1 MKNKYFADASKWQES
16 DVHTTGLPRPFAT
29 PTRKD
34 LAKKVP
40 IPWQSEDRFQSLG
53 HLGLNE
59 KNEDLVYENNLC
71 PYCGIKINNEEVVV
85 RRYTCNLI
93 LVNKNDRWVYSD
105 LHPFH
110 INCMKEGRIFCPHM
124 RGLQDSD
131 FETGTYKKLKQNAI
145 NDVIKS
151 KELRNEKIIQK
162 DIQS

>member
-1 MKNKYFADASKWQES
+1 MKNKYFAGASEWQES
-16 DVHTTGLPRPFAT
+16 DVHKTGLPRPFAT

-71 PYCGIKINNEEVVV
+71 PYCGIKINDEETVV
-85 RRYTCNLI
+85 RWYTCNLI

-110 INCMKEGRIFCPHM
+110 LECMEQGRIFCPHM
-124 RGLQDSD
+124 RGLQDLD

>member
-1 MKNKYFADASKWQES
+1 MKNKYFNNSNLWQES
-16 DVHTTGLPRPFAT
+16 DIDTVGLPRPFAT
-29 PTRKD
+29 PNRKD

-71 PYCGIKINNEEVVV
+71 PYCGIKINDKEIVT
-85 RRYTCNLI
+85 RWYTCNLI
-93 LVNKNDRWVYSD
+93 LVNKNYRWVYSD

-110 INCMKEGRIFCPHM
+110 LECMKQGRIFCPHM
-124 RGLQDSD
+124 RGLQDLD
-131 FETGTYKKLKQNAI
+131 FETGTYKELKQNAI

-151 KELRNEKIIQK
+151 KELRNEKTIQK

>member
-1 MKNKYFADASKWQES
+1 MKNKYFDGVDQWQKK
-16 DVHTTGLPRPFAT
+16 DVDTVGLPRPWAI
-29 PTRKD
+29 PQRND

-40 IPWQSEDRFQSLG
+40 IPWQSEDWFQSNG

-59 KNEDLVYENNLC
+59 NNEDLVYINNLC
-71 PYCGIKINNEEVVV
+71 PYCGIKINDDETVI
-85 RRYTCNLI
+85 RWYTCNLI

-110 INCMKEGRIFCPHM
+110 IECMKEGRIFCPHM
-124 RGLQDSD
+124 RKLKDID
-131 FETGTYKKLKQNAI
+131 FETGLYKNLKQNAI

>member
-59 KNEDLVYENNLC
+59 KNENLVYENNL
-71 PYCGIKINNEEVVV
+71 
-85 RRYTCNLI
+85 
-93 LVNKNDRWVYSD
+93 
-105 LHPFH
+105 
-110 INCMKEGRIFCPHM
+110 
-124 RGLQDSD
+124 
-131 FETGTYKKLKQNAI
+131 
-145 NDVIKS
+145 
-151 KELRNEKIIQK
+151 
-162 DIQS
+162 